1 MRNWLTVSRARGL
14 LRVRPCP
21 CVRAHARPCGVRPCP
36 RVACVRPL
44 ACVRVWCV
52 RVRVYAPVS
61 VCVYARVCM
70 RARGVCALAHVC
82 APVAPQKSRPK
93 PPKIPDPPT
102 PKKRPRAFDVKY
114 SLLHLRAVFNCACF
128 FCACC
133 CVFYFF
139 VFIIIL
145 FLCY

>member
-36 RVACVRPL
+36 RVACVVRAR
-44 ACVRVWCV
+44 ACVCARERMRIRSRVYACAWCV
-52 RVRVYAPVS
+52 RARP
-61 VCVYARVCM
+61 RVCAR
-70 RARGVCALAHVC
+70 RAT
-82 APVAPQKSRPK
+82 KITPK
-93 PPKIPDPPT
+93 TAQNPRPPT

-128 FCACC
+128 FALVV
-133 CVFYFF
+133 VF
-139 VFIIIL
+139 FIFL
-145 FLCY
+145 FL